1 MRSRGRGTGA
11 GGSDCKFKTNYF
23 QILCRRI
30 EASRT
35 LARMSM
41 FAMETLPRGRRP
53 GSVLGLTLSSKLGT
67 WLYNSVRER
76 IKSFKD
82 SLNLKSS
89 EVCDYAGH
97 AGAWVQQVVLMT
109 QSPLV
114 WTQGPVLGLHSRDR
128 GWCEDPQTQQ
138 CLRNILLSHQ
148 LTGEFWT
155 GEIPVHEV
163 AILSSWLVPAN
174 IMLSIAFYSTSRRES
189 DWCCRARVS
198 RQRGPVRP
206 HSGLKVTFRGHDDK
220 MNLLFQFGTC

>member
-1 MRSRGRGTGA
+1 MLSNEVKGEGYWGRRLRLQIQDKLF
-11 GGSDCKFKTNYF
+11 SDLMLIF
-23 QILCRRI
+23 
-30 EASRT
+30 RT

-138 CLRNILLSHQ
+138 CLRNYFI
-148 LTGEFWT
+148 
-155 GEIPVHEV
+155 V
-163 AILSSWLVPAN
+163 SSP
-174 IMLSIAFYSTSRRES
+174 
-189 DWCCRARVS
+189 DWRVLDWRNS
-198 RQRGPVRP
+198 SPT
-206 HSGLKVTFRGHDDK
+206 L
-220 MNLLFQFGTC
+220 